1 MFDLAS
7 GHALFAHLGHFVA
20 PLLKLAVIPLYQLLQ
35 KSWERKK
42 NSGIEGKMPVM
53 LITMGYLGITNL
65 KIPSRNLAGQG
76 LSPSQARGRC
86 SLILMVADD

>member
-1 MFDLAS
+1 MLDLAS
-7 GHALFAHLGHFVA
+7 GHALFAHLGHFIA

-42 NSGIEGKMPVM
+42 KPGIEGKMPAM
-53 LITMGYLGITNL
+53 LITMGYLGTTNL
-65 KIPSRNLAGQG
+65 KIPSLSLAGRG

-86 SLILMVADD
+86 PL